1 MISNLNVLKKM
12 LIIGVLTLFAFVA
25 IGTIFLINEK
35 NILVSEKKAKLVNIV
50 ELPYSLIESE
60 YKAFQDG
67 KIDEQTAKENALN
80 AVKKLRYDG
89 KNYIWINDNTLPYPK
104 MIMHPIATSLD
115 GKVLN
120 AEKFNCATVLEFE
133 NNEKLKTD
141 GKKNLFQSFVE
152 VVNKG
157 NTGFVSYLWP
167 KPKADGTNTEELYEK
182 LSFVKKF
189 DKWGWVVGS
198 GIYVDDIEKEFNN
211 SLMNIIYFVL
221 FILTILGIVSYFI
234 IKDLVSKINLLDS
247 GLIDFFKFL
256 NKENSSAKLIS
267 IDSTDEIG
275 QMAKVINENIGK
287 TQRLIIQDQELI
299 DDVKKVVNEVK
310 NGRLNQRI
318 KKNTQNQNLED
329 LKHTF
334 NEMIEITSKSVA
346 EDINKVT
353 RVLDSFSK
361 LNFTD
366 RVENDSGVV
375 SKGLNNLAQIINE
388 MLVENK
394 SNGLTLDESSNI
406 LLENVNRLN
415 ISSNEAAASLEE
427 TAAALEQMT
436 SNIRSN
442 TQNIAKMSSFSS
454 SVTKSA
460 SDGEKLASQT
470 TIAMDEIN
478 VQVNSINEA
487 ISVIDQ
493 IAFQTNIL
501 SLNAAVEAATAGEAG
516 KGFAVVAQEVRNL
529 ASRSAEAAKEIKII
543 VESATSKA
551 NQGKQIANN
560 MIAGYKDLNQN
571 ISQTINLISDIES
584 ASKEQLLGIEQ
595 INSAVNQLDQQTQ
608 KNAAIASQAH
618 DIAVVTDDIAKLVI
632 SNANSKEF
640 IGKDSVKA
648 RDLNISAN
656 VITTPKPAHK
666 ISNSFDKKVTTSK
679 AVVAKT
685 HEKADDGD
693 DWESF

>member
-12 LIIGVLTLFAFVA
+12 LIIGVLTLLAFVA

-35 NILVSEKKAKLVNIV
+35 NILISEKKAKLVNIV
-50 ELPYSLIESE
+50 EIPFSLVESE

-67 KIDEQTAKENALN
+67 KIDEKTAKENALN
-80 AVKKLRYDG
+80 AIKRIRYD
-89 KNYIWINDNTLPYPK
+89 KTNYIWINDDSLPFPK
-104 MIMHPIATSLD
+104 MIMHPIATTLD

-120 AEKFNCATVLEFE
+120 AEKFNCATSLEYA
-133 NNEKLKTD
+133 NNELIKTD

-152 VVNKG
+152 VVNKS
-157 NTGFVSYLWP
+157 NTGFVGYLWP
-167 KPKADGTNTEELYEK
+167 KPKADGTNTQELYEK
-182 LSFVKKF
+182 LSYVKKF
-189 DKWGWVVGS
+189 DKWGWVIGS
-198 GIYVDDIEKEFNN
+198 GIYIDDIEAQFNN
-211 SLMNIIYFVL
+211 TLINIILTVL
-221 FILTILGIVSYFI
+221 VVLVLLGIISYFI
-234 IKDLVSKINLLDS
+234 IKDIVTKVNLLDN
-247 GLIDFFKFL
+247 GLNDFFKFL
-256 NKENSSAKLIS
+256 NKESSKVKLIS
-267 IDSTDEIG
+267 IDSKDEIG
-275 QMAKVINENIGK
+275 LMAKVVNENIEK

-310 NGRLNQRI
+310 SGRLNQKI
-318 KKNTQNQNLED
+318 TKNTQNQNLED
-329 LKHTF
+329 LKNTF
-334 NEMIEITSKSVA
+334 NEMIEITSNNVA
-346 EDINKVT
+346 QDINKIT

-366 RVENDSGVV
+366 RVENDSGTV
-375 SKGLNNLAQIINE
+375 SKGLNNLAQIIND

-394 SNGLTLDESSNI
+394 SNGLTLDESSAV
-406 LLENVNRLN
+406 LLENVNKLN
-415 ISSNEAAASLEE
+415 ISSNEAAASLEQ
-427 TAAALEQMT
+427 TAAALEEMT

-442 TQNIAKMSSFSS
+442 TQNIAKMATFSS

-460 SDGEKLASQT
+460 QDGEKLANQT
-470 TIAMDEIN
+470 TVAMDEIN

-516 KGFAVVAQEVRNL
+516 KGFAVVAAEVRNL
-529 ASRSAEAAKEIKII
+529 ASRSAEAAKEIKSI
-543 VESATSKA
+543 VENATSKA

-560 MIAGYKDLNQN
+560 MITGYKDLNQN

-595 INSAVNQLDQQTQ
+595 INAAVNQLDQQTQ
-608 KNAAIASQAH
+608 KNAAIASQTQ
-618 DIAVVTDDIAKLVI
+618 DVAVITDEIAKLVV
-632 SNANSKEF
+632 SNANEKEF

-648 RDLNISAN
+648 RTSNIKA
-656 VITTPKPAHK
+656 IAIDAPKPTHK
-666 ISNSFDKKVTTSK
+666 ISNSFDKKVVNK
-679 AVVAKT
+679 VVAK
-685 HEKADDGD
+685 EEDKD